1 MPFRFADV
9 EPRFELADTRPMKK
23 LIAALSLSLLAFA
36 QPAQAQSLLRDAET
50 EAMFDEMSR
59 PLIIAAGLSP
69 RNVKVV
75 LVGDP
80 SVNAFVAGGQTVYVH
95 SGLIAAADN
104 ASQVQGVIAHELGH
118 IADGHVP
125 LADAGIRPALAIQI
139 VSLVLGIAAAAAG
152 SGEGAA
158 GIIAAGQQA
167 AVGKYLA
174 FSRVQEA
181 TADATG
187 AKFLQTAGLSGRG
200 ILEFFKK
207 LQNLEF
213 RAGYTNI
220 DPFAQSH
227 PLSGERVAT
236 LSETLMSSPFWNK
249 PTDPA
254 LEDRFRR
261 VKAKLAGFVNEPQR
275 TLVEYPVE
283 NQSIYAHYARAYAY
297 HRGGYPDKANAEA
310 DALVKAFPH
319 DPYFLEIKGQIL
331 LESGQPEQAIV
342 PLREATERSNYQP
355 LIATTFG
362 HALIATEKPANFPE
376 AEKVLRQAVG
386 RDDEN
391 PFAWFQLGVV
401 YERKGD
407 QPRALLATAERA
419 ALNGD
424 LRTASFS
431 ARGALAGLPPN
442 TPDWIR
448 AQDLVLLTQNVID
461 DQRRGRR

>member
-1 MPFRFADV
+1 MRKFV
-9 EPRFELADTRPMKK
+9 
-23 LIAALSLSLLAFA
+23 AALVLSLLAVA
-36 QPAQAQSLLRDAET
+36 QPVRAQSILRDAET

-59 PLIIAAGLSP
+59 PLILAAGLSP
-69 RNVKVV
+69 RNVRVV
-75 LVGDP
+75 LIQDD
-80 SVNAFVAGGQTVYVH
+80 SINAFVAGGQTVYVH
-95 SGLIAAADN
+95 SGLIASADN
-104 ASQVQGVIAHELGH
+104 ANQVQGVIAHELGH

-125 LADAGIRPALAIQI
+125 LADAGIKPAAAIQI
-139 VSLVLGIAAAAAG
+139 LSLVLGIAAAAAG

-187 AKFLQTAGLSGRG
+187 AKFLQTAGVSGRG
-200 ILEFFKK
+200 MLEFFRK
-207 LQNLEF
+207 LQNLEY

-220 DPFAQSH
+220 DPFSQSH
-227 PLSGERVAT
+227 PLSGERVVT
-236 LSETLMSSPFWNK
+236 LTETVKASPAFAK

-254 LEDRFRR
+254 LEDKFRR
-261 VKAKLAGFVNEPQR
+261 VKAKLAGYVNDPPR
-275 TLVEYPVE
+275 TLADYPVE
-283 NQSIYAHYARAYAY
+283 DQSLYAHYARAYAY
-297 HRGGYPDKANAEA
+297 HRGGYPEKANAEA
-310 DALVKAFPH
+310 DALVQARPH

-331 LESGQPEQAIV
+331 LESGKPDDALV
-342 PLREATERSNYQP
+342 PLREATERSGYQP

-362 HALIATEKPANFPE
+362 HALIATENPAHFAE

-386 RDDEN
+386 RDSEN

-424 LRTASFS
+424 LRTTSVS

-461 DQRRGRR
+461 EQRKGRR